1 MEDKLLKS
9 NFMEKHCF
17 MKYTSWFCRWST

>member
-1 MEDKLLKS
+1 MEDKLLES

-17 MKYTSWFCRWST
+17 ME